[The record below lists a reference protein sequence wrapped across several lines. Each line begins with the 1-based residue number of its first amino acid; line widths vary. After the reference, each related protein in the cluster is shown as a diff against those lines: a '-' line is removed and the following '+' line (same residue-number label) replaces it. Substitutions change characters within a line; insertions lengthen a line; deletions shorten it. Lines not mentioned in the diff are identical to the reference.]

1 MSFHLKI
8 VWNWLPV
15 NLNEP
20 WLIVTNVAWLCTRSL
35 TGPVGVWTWIFSSS
49 ESPGNK
55 KQLPFTYTV
64 NKMRGKKT
72 KNRVGTDEGNK
83 KVGDSYMF
91 SSGLPARHKHT
102 WQMRHVSGWAAANVL
117 MTMLQGQWWQAK
129 TRLHQVLVGGCWAD
143 VVTGNKACSG
153 RMIDGVGWT
162 IKVINVSQDYS

>member
-1 MSFHLKI
+1 M

-64 NKMRGKKT
+64 NKMRGE
-72 KNRVGTDEGNK
+72 KNNQKPCGNRRGEQNGGWLIHVLFRFARSAQTHMTNETCERVNGSQCPDDYAPRTMVAGK
-83 KVGDSYMF
+83 DSLA
-91 SSGLPARHKHT
+91 SG
-102 WQMRHVSGWAAANVL
+102 
-117 MTMLQGQWWQAK
+117 
-129 TRLHQVLVGGCWAD
+129 VGGWLLSRRRHREQSLLRSHD
-143 VVTGNKACSG
+143 RWRWLDHKGH
-153 RMIDGVGWT
+153 
-162 IKVINVSQDYS
+162 